1 MMEFYR
7 MMEVRWSDLDPNFHV
22 RHSVYY
28 DWGAFCRFEFL
39 HKNGLTAAVMHQLA
53 VGPIL
58 FREEC
63 IFRREIKFGDA
74 IKINLQLVKGRKDFS
89 RWTIKH
95 QVFKD
100 KETLAAELSVD
111 GAWMDVDKRK
121 LTTPPA
127 QIHEIFNKMPVSENM
142 EWS

>member
-1 MMEFYR
+1 MEFYR
-7 MMEVRWSDLDPNFHV
+7 LMEVRWSDLDPNFHV

-39 HKNGLTAAVMHQLA
+39 TKHGLTAEIMRQLA

-63 IFRREIKFGDA
+63 IFRREIKFGDP
-74 IKINLQLVKGRKDFS
+74 IQINLQLVKARKDFS

-95 QVFKD
+95 QVFKN
-100 KETLAAELSVD
+100 KEILAAEISVD
-111 GAWMDVDKRK
+111 GAWMDVNKRK
-121 LTTPPA
+121 LATPPA
-127 QIHEIFNKMPVSENM
+127 QIHEVFTKMPVGENM